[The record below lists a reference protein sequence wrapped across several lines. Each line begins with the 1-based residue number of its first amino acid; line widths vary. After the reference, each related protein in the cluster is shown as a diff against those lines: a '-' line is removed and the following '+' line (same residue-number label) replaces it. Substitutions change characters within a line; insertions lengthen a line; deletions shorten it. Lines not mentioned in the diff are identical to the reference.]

1 MKFLNLAAIA
11 LAVAAMPALANET
24 PDGRSGIFIFD
35 NRYLANNGSYLTN
48 DTCFVSLVKTVSII
62 PDTTPVMVHARGVA
76 QTNATDWVELLPR
89 MTVGEGSHTYYLANA
104 TNHDIVVT
112 ADYVPPSPVVTN
124 FIFQTQMKL
133 IMHWL
138 DVDALPVVIPHST
151 LIQED

>member
-48 DTCFVSLVKTVSII
+48 DTCFVSFVKTVSLI
-62 PDTTPVMVHARGVA
+62 PDTTPVMVHAREVA

-89 MTVGEGSHTYYLANA
+89 MTVGEGSHTYHLPNA

-133 IMHWL
+133 IMHRL
-138 DVDALPVVIPHST
+138 DVDDLPVVIPRST